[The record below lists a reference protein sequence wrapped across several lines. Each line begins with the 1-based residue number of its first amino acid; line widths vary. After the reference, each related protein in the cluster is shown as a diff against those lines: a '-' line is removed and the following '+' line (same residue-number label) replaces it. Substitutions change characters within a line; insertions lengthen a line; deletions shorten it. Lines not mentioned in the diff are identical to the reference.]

1 MMGCVVSVYDVD
13 EVMMALG
20 ITVAVV
26 VGLTL
31 FALQTKIDFTGNFL
45 QQAMIFQN
53 KYLDTY
59 SLFSNFPHYL

>member
-1 MMGCVVSVYDVD
+1 MGCVVSVYDVD

-53 KYLDTY
+53 KY
-59 SLFSNFPHYL
+59 

>member
-1 MMGCVVSVYDVD
+1 MAEGFMMGCVVSVYDVD

-26 VGLTL
+26 LGLTL

-53 KYLDTY
+53 KY
-59 SLFSNFPHYL
+59 